1 MPEYIP
7 VSHRFPLSNRDDYQ
21 GVVTFESLNVD
32 AIRASIG
39 RTALNALQGASQSIS
54 RNQFDLSTNQQQIES
69 FYNGVSNT
77 RIITTRTPGVR
88 SDGLVTLYLPTVIN
102 FNDGVQYADVQLG
115 AVGGAVAAGVAAGK
129 DVGGLLAGAGEQL
142 LNQMENLSDAFLRGL
157 SSEAAQ
163 LALVKTTRLASS
175 NLEGAIATETG
186 IAFNPNR
193 RSTLQGVAIRRFRF
207 TFKLIPTN
215 KAESDE
221 IKRIINF
228 FRKEMYPEDYTAGTA
243 VSLGYKFPNKF
254 EIKLK
259 YKNNQVATK
268 ILPAFLENFDAVYNP
283 NSMGFHSDGN
293 FPEVDITMSFVEE
306 RALRKQ
312 DIQIGY

>member
-1 MPEYIP
+1 MPDN
-7 VSHRFPLSNRDDYQ
+7 HRFPLSNKDDYQ
-21 GVVTFESLNVD
+21 GIVTFESLNVD
-32 AIRASIG
+32 AIRATIG
-39 RTALNALQGASQSIS
+39 RTALNAVQNIVQGGGRDRQSPTLQGQVNAM
-54 RNQFDLSTNQQQIES
+54 F
-69 FYNGVSNT
+69 NGVVSNT
-77 RIITTRTPGVR
+77 RIVTSTTAGVK
-88 SDGLVTLYLPTVIN
+88 SDGKVTLYLPAVIN
-102 FNDGVQYADVQLG
+102 FNDAVQYADVQLG
-115 AVGGAVAAGVAAGK
+115 AVGGAFAAGIAAGQN
-129 DVGGLLAGAGEQL
+129 VGGLLANAGDQML
-142 LNQMENLSDAFLRGL
+142 KQMENLSDAFVSGL

-163 LALVKTTRLASS
+163 LALVKTSRLASS

-186 IAFNPNR
+186 IAYNPNR
-193 RSTLQGVAIRRFRF
+193 RSSLQGVAIRRFRF
-207 TFKLIPTN
+207 QFKLIPSN
-215 KAESDE
+215 RAESEE

-228 FRKEMYPEDYTAGTA
+228 FRKEMYPLDIPAGTA

-259 YKNNQVATK
+259 YKNNEVATK

-293 FPEVDITMSFVEE
+293 FPEVDISMSFVEE